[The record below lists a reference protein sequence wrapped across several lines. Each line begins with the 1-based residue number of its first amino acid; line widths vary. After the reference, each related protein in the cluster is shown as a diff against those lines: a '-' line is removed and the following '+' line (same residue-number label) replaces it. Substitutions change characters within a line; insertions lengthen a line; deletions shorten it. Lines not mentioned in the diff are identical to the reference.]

1 MQAEQ
6 LVNERG
12 TPLTLATLPLD
23 DTPTYELLS
32 RAETQGV
39 FQLESIGM
47 RDALRR
53 LRPDCFEDIIAM
65 VSLYR
70 PGPMDNIP
78 RYTNVKH
85 GLEDPSYLHPLL
97 ESILS
102 ETNGVIIYQEQVM
115 EIAKQ
120 LAGYT
125 LGGADLLRRA
135 MGKKIKA
142 EMDAQREVFVKGAV
156 AQGQRQARRHHLRRG
171 RQVRVLRLQQEPR
184 RGLRAA
190 RLPDRLHEGQSPGRV
205 LRRRD
210 DDGAG
215 QPGEARRLPPRD
227 APAGIPVYPPDVNA
241 SKARFL
247 VEDGPGGA
255 GVRYALAAIKG
266 VGEAA
271 WRPGRGA

>member
-1 MQAEQ
+1 
-6 LVNERG
+6 
-12 TPLTLATLPLD
+12 
-23 DTPTYELLS
+23 
-32 RAETQGV
+32 
-39 FQLESIGM
+39 M
-47 RDALRR
+47 RDALRK
-53 LRPDCFEDIIAM
+53 LKPDSFGDIIAL

-85 GLEDPSYLHPLL
+85 GIEDPQYLHPLL
-97 ESILS
+97 KPILE

-142 EMDAQREVFVKGAV
+142 RWTPS
-156 AQGQRQARRHHLRRG
+156 ARCSSRAAPTAASRRTCAPPSST
-171 RQVRVLRLQQEPR
+171 RSRSSPLRLQQEPR

-190 RLPDRLHEGQSPGRV
+190 GLPDRLPEGEPPGRV

-210 DDGAG
+210 DDRDGEPRQAG
-215 QPGEARRLPPRD
+215 RPSARRC
-227 APAGIPVYPPDVNA
+227 APAA
-241 SKARFL
+241 S
-247 VEDGPGGA
+247 PST
-255 GVRYALAAIKG
+255 
-266 VGEAA
+266 
-271 WRPGRGA
+271 RPT